1 MKKSAF
7 FLIISLLCANISLF
21 SQEKAKSSGFLS
33 TAGFTMGFFSN
44 FDDLNASVKT
54 YYPEYKEFNPIMQT
68 GFTLGFGYYFKD
80 RFAILTESFASSAP
94 SVSAHE
100 DQYAELRSYGSK
112 LEITYVFYRVKNFDF
127 EFSVGIGGQYN
138 SFLHTIKDERE
149 EYKPNLALNSLN
161 TVVPIGITWWINK
174 AEEAHV
180 GQRAVGISLD
190 YNFIAH
196 KGITTV
202 TGFTKKEHFSNIS
215 SNNLW
220 VSIVLK
226 M

>member
-1 MKKSAF
+1 MKKTAL
-7 FLIISLLCANISLF
+7 FLIISLFATNISLF
-21 SQEKAKSSGFLS
+21 AQKKVKQSGFVS

-44 FDDLNASVKT
+44 FEDLNATIKT

-68 GFTLGFGYYFKD
+68 GFTLGFGYYWNN
-80 RFAILTESFASSAP
+80 RFSILTESFASSAP
-94 SVSAHE
+94 SVSVHE

-112 LEITYVFYRVKNFDF
+112 IEISYVFYRVKNFDF

-138 SFLHTIKDERE
+138 SFLHTIKNERE
-149 EYKPNLALNSLN
+149 EYKPNLALNSMN
-161 TVVPIGITWWINK
+161 TIVPIGLTWWIYK
-174 AEEAHV
+174 DGIAGIGE
-180 GQRAVGISLD
+180 RAVGINLD

-196 KGITTV
+196 KGITAV
-202 TGFTKKEHFSNIS
+202 TGFTEKAHYPNIS

-220 VSIVLK
+220 LSIVLK